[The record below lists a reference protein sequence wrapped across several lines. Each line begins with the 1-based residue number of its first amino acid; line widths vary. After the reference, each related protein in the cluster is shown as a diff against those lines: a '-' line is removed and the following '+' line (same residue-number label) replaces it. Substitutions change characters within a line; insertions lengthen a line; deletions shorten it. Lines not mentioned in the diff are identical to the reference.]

1 MKNRIKVSGLL
12 FLFVFVALIARLF
25 YWQIVHGQE
34 LAQRADSQYFD
45 SLELPADRGNILSSD
60 RTVLAG
66 SVPTFLLYVYKPN
79 LKIGVSD
86 LANQLSAVL
95 EKSADSLGKKEVRDQ
110 LLLRLERNSVWELV
124 GKKLTQ
130 DQKREIQNWNI
141 AGIGFELSSSRL
153 YPEAS
158 SSAHI
163 LGFVG
168 SDATGRPKG
177 YFGLEGFYDRELR
190 GVPGIVK
197 QEKDAFGNPIL
208 VGNFQQIDPQPG
220 RTLITHLDR
229 YIERIAEEELK
240 NGIEKYQ
247 ALAGEAII
255 MEPQTGAIIASASYP
270 NYDPMNYWKFDP
282 LSMKNPSIS
291 ESYEPGSTF
300 KALVMAAALD
310 KGVLSPDTKCDMCN
324 GPTTIGKYTI
334 KTWNGKYPE
343 NPTMT
348 DVIIHSNN
356 IGMVFVGQRLGKD
369 AVVEYLKKFG
379 IGETTG
385 IDLQGEVSPKLR
397 DTWGDI
403 DVATASFGQGIAVTT
418 MQMLQ
423 AVGAIANGGVMMAPQ
438 VVSTISGEKDSVVKP
453 RAVRRVIS
461 KEAAS
466 EVTEMMVKA
475 VEEGEAKFAA
485 PKGYRIAGKT
495 GTSQIPV
502 AGHYDAEKTIAS
514 FVGFAPADNPKFVM
528 IVKLREPQSSPWG
541 SETAA
546 PLWFSIA
553 KRLFLYWGIA
563 PSE

>member
-1 MKNRIKVSGLL
+1 M
-12 FLFVFVALIARLF
+12 FVFVALIARLF

-60 RTVLAG
+60 KTVLAG

-79 LKIGVSD
+79 LKIGASD
-86 LANQLSAVL
+86 LASQLSAVL
-95 EKSADSLGKKEVRDQ
+95 EKSADSLGKKEIRDQ
-110 LLLRLERNSVWELV
+110 LLLKLGRHSVWELL

-130 DQKREIQNWNI
+130 DQKREIQAWNI
-141 AGIGFELSSSRL
+141 TGVGFELSSSRL

-158 SSAHI
+158 SSAHL

-229 YIERIAEEELK
+229 YVERIAEEELK

-255 MEPQTGAIIASASYP
+255 MDPQTGAIIASASYP
-270 NYDPMNYWKFDP
+270 NYDPMSYWKFDP

-300 KALVMAAALD
+300 KALIMAAALD
-310 KGVLSPDTKCDMCN
+310 KGVLSPDTQCDMCN

-423 AVGAIANGGVMMAPQ
+423 AVGAIANGGVLMAPQ

-453 RAVRRVIS
+453 KVVRRVIS
-461 KEAAS
+461 KEAAA
-466 EVTEMMVKA
+466 ETTEMMVRA
-475 VEEGEAKFAA
+475 VQEGEAKFAA

-495 GTSQIPV
+495 GTAQIPV
-502 AGHYDAEKTIAS
+502 SGHYDADKTIAS

-528 IVKLREPQSSPWG
+528 IVKLREPKSSPWG

-553 KRLFLYWGIA
+553 KRLFLYWGIS

>member
-1 MKNRIKVSGLL
+1 M
-12 FLFVFVALIARLF
+12 FVFLALIARLF

-34 LAQRADSQYFD
+34 LAGRADSQYFD

-60 RTVLAG
+60 KTVLAG
-66 SVPTFLLYVYKPN
+66 SVPTFLLYAYKPN
-79 LKIGVSD
+79 LKIGISD

-95 EKSADSLGKKEVRDQ
+95 EKSTDSLGKKEIRDQ
-110 LLLRLERNSVWELV
+110 LLLRLERNSVWELL

-130 DQKREIQNWNI
+130 DQKREIQNWNF

-190 GVPGIVK
+190 GVPGVVK

-229 YIERIAEEELK
+229 YVERIAEEELK

-247 ALAGEAII
+247 ALAGEVVI
-255 MEPQTGAIIASASYP
+255 MDPQTGAIVASASYP
-270 NYDPMNYWKFDP
+270 NYDPMSYWKFDP

-310 KGVLSPDTKCDMCN
+310 KGVLSPNTQCDMCN
-324 GPTTIGKYTI
+324 ESTTIGKYTI

-369 AVVEYLKKFG
+369 AVIEYLKKFG

-418 MQMLQ
+418 MQMVQ
-423 AVGAIANGGVMMAPQ
+423 AVGAIANGGVMMTPQ

-453 RAVRRVIS
+453 KVVRRVIS
-461 KEAAS
+461 KEAAT
-466 EVTEMMVKA
+466 EVTEMMVRA
-475 VEEGEAKFAA
+475 VQEGEAKFAA
-485 PKGYRIAGKT
+485 PKRYRIAGKT
-495 GTSQIPV
+495 GTAQIPV
-502 AGHYDAEKTIAS
+502 SGHYDAEKTIAS
-514 FVGFAPADNPKFVM
+514 FVGFAPADDPKFVM
-528 IVKLREPQSSPWG
+528 IVKLREPKSSPWG

-553 KRLFLYWGIA
+553 KRLFLYWGIG